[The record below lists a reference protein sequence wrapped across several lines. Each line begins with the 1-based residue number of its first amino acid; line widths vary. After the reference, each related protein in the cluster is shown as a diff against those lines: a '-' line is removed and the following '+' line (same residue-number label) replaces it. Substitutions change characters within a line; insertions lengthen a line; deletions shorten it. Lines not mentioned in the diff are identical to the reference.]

1 MKNIKHFLLLFCIT
15 IFSISCTN
23 NDNQFYNVQYANASG
38 LVTIQTQPSYS
49 VNDVLYVN
57 ASFSRYLFEVNQT
70 NPLDIYKT
78 TGGATKY
85 NFSYVLEKQI
95 DPSNWSVINNPL
107 TVVQGTAISGSYILG
122 SCTYNPLSQNYEYKV
137 GIPLTSSGNYRINF
151 GYNSTSNNSVEL
163 RSESTGNNL
172 FLNINSL
179 ISGLD
184 PNGNYNFT
192 VN

>member
-1 MKNIKHFLLLFCIT
+1 MKNLKHFFLLSCVS

-23 NDNQFYNVQYANASG
+23 NDNQFYNVQYANATG

-49 VNDVLYVN
+49 VNDILYVN
-57 ASFSRYLFEVNQT
+57 ASFSRYLYELNQP
-70 NPLDIYKT
+70 NLLDIYRT

-85 NFSYVLEKQI
+85 NFSYVLEKQN
-95 DPSNWSVINNPL
+95 SSSGWSVVNNPL
-107 TVVQGTAISGSYILG
+107 TVVQGSAISGSYILG
-122 SCTYNPLSQNYEYKV
+122 SCIYNPLSQNYEYKV
-137 GIPLTSSGNYRINF
+137 GVPLLTTGNYRLNF
-151 GYNSTSNNSVEL
+151 GYNSNSNNSVEL

-172 FLNINSL
+172 FLNIDSQ

-184 PNGNYNFT
+184 ANGNYSFT